1 MSEDYKLIQEL
12 ANNDV
17 KVLKEKGMTYGDSWR
32 KRGGVGAF
40 MMLSRKWDRIE
51 NIALGAGYDIFV
63 SGFENTGDIL
73 DDIADLRRYLLLV
86 EAHICYLQKGD
97 TEEEEGPQK
106 WTLRQGADPNNP
118 KAGDWVKE
126 KVVAALPVCPECRKD
141 IFTDTSLVVYRKG
154 ECPIHG
160 EEEDCGPGPGY
171 VNQDGPQNSLS
182 WKGAY
187 CVAPPAVGPFDV
199 IQVRWKDGTHSS
211 MLVHEFGKIA
221 EWSEVEMYRVIR
233 DGTDPEG
240 LPLPEPVRQWG
251 GGRYG
256 TAPCG
261 QPHGEKYGV
270 EKCLACQGIHA
281 RGAQCPD
288 MTPHAGAHTHTIS
301 GTTGCPAQP
310 SYSHTNGVGTLAGIA
325 SAVSGINI
333 ALGGAAA
340 SINS

>member
-1 MSEDYKLIQEL
+1 MSEDYKLIQQL
-12 ANNDV
+12 AANDV
-17 KVLKEKGMTYGDSWR
+17 AVLEEKGRTYGDSWR

-160 EEEDCGPGPGY
+160 EEEDCGPGPAY
-171 VNQDGPQNSLS
+171 VNQDGPVLP
-182 WKGAY
+182 WREPEAT
-187 CVAPPAVGPFDV
+187 PPVVGPFDV
-199 IQVRWKDGTHSS
+199 IQVRWRDGTHST
-211 MLVHEFGKIA
+211 MLSHEFNKIA
-221 EWSEVEMYRVIR
+221 EWSEVKLYRVIR
-233 DGTDPEG
+233 DGTDPDEF
-240 LPLPEPVRQWG
+240 PLPSPVRQWDG
-251 GGRYG
+251 SRYSTHVG
-256 TAPCG
+256 D
-261 QPHGEKYGV
+261 H
-270 EKCLACQGIHA
+270 
-281 RGAQCPD
+281 
-288 MTPHAGAHTHTIS
+288 MHTIS
-301 GTTGCPAQP
+301 AGPAQP
-310 SYSHTNGVGTLAGIA
+310 SYSHTNGFGIIAGIA
-325 SAVSGINI
+325 SAVSGLN
-333 ALGGAAA
+333 AAA
-340 SINS
+340 AAMPKS